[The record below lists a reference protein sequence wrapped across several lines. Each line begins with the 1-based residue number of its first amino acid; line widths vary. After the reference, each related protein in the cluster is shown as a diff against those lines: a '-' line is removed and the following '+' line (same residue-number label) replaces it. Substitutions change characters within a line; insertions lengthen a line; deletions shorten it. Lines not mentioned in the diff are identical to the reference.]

1 MLHMMLAVEGTA
13 WIEALGRFHV
23 VIVHFPIALLLVAG
37 FAELWRT
44 IRRAPTA
51 SPTAITCLWLGGLS
65 AIVAAVFGW
74 FHLSEF
80 GADAE
85 PTRTQQFHQ
94 WLGIAAAALA
104 LVALFALLFRKRTM
118 WPYRLATITC
128 ALVVGTT
135 AHLGGTLTH
144 GDGYLT
150 ELLFKAQD
158 LADVPMGPAPTPI
171 VQVIS
176 FPSDGKIDFAKHV
189 QPIFAKSCYDCH
201 SATKKRGG
209 LRLDSK
215 SMFFEG
221 GNTGKEILPGKS
233 AESLLLKRVR
243 GQGNQ
248 KRMPVDHP
256 PLTDDQIKILAS
268 WVDQGATW
276 PDTLTNDAAT
286 KEKHWA
292 YEKPVRPKL
301 PEVTDKAWVKNGID
315 AFVLARLEKEGLK
328 PSPEADRPT
337 LIRRLSL
344 DLTGLPPKPE
354 EVDSFVNDPRPDAYD
369 RLVDKLL
376 ASPHYGERWGRHWL
390 DIARYADTNGYE
402 KDNGRIIW
410 PYRDW
415 VIKSINEDLPYD
427 QFVIQQ
433 IAGDMLPGATADQ
446 KIATG
451 FHRNTMFNEEGGIDV
466 EEFRFKAVVDR
477 VQTTSTAF
485 LGLTM
490 QCAQCHNHKYDAI
503 SQKEYYQF
511 FSMLNN
517 ADEPDYKIPSK
528 EVTAKRQEIQQQVT
542 KLESEYQSKFPYFE
556 QKNEFKPLKP
566 TTQKSASN
574 VKLILQ
580 PDGSLL
586 AKGKK
591 TDKDTY
597 TVEATADTT
606 GMTMLRVEALSDDSL
621 PKKGPGRAP
630 NGNFV
635 LSEIKVVTT
644 QPTTKPFAIA
654 SATADFQQPEYEVA
668 KAIDNNPATG
678 WAVAQA
684 GDIVQPSIATF
695 TFKEKLPDGQTKL
708 VVTLDQQYSKH
719 QLGRFRLSLGRA
731 APPPP
736 STQPI
741 EVQRSNLIATKQS
754 EWEKSVAAKC
764 AKWTVVE
771 PAKYSRLHDATITK
785 LDDQSLLFTGDSFYR
800 EEYKLD
806 YKVPQKDVTAIRLEA
821 LRHEDLEKGGPG
833 RDPNGGGLLSELSA
847 IAAPA
852 TQPATTRP
860 VVFEKPTADFS
871 PETVANAIDGKR
883 DTHWSVGG
891 GANRTAVFPIKDK
904 LTDNGGSILSLSIVQ
919 NQFSVISLGR
929 IRISVTTDPNP
940 QASGIPPEVEAIVL
954 IPQKD
959 RTPEQSKKLNKYF
972 LSITPLL
979 APQHQEVAQLRATMP
994 QFQTTLVMK
1003 ERSTPRI
1010 TKIHHRGE
1018 YLQEKDPVTAGV
1030 PATLPPLAD
1039 DGPKDRLALAKWL
1052 VDPENPLVGRVTM
1065 NRMWS
1070 TYFGRGIVNTLD
1082 DFGIMGEKPSHPQLL
1097 DWLATELPRQ
1107 HWSMKAMHKLIV
1119 TSATYRQASRVTP
1132 ELQQKDPQNVLLTRG
1147 PRLRVEAE
1155 VVRDIALTASG
1166 LLSEKVGGPSVFPP
1180 QPPGIENL
1188 SYGAVPWVTSTG
1200 EEKYRRGLY
1209 TYLKRTALYPGLTT
1223 FDAPTAEVTCTRRIR
1238 SNTPL
1243 QALTTLNDTVFM
1255 EASQQLARRLIKSAL
1270 PDPDSRIRE
1279 AFRLC
1284 TARAPDEKEL
1294 TQVKTFYES
1303 QLKRFKDKA
1312 ADPMPVAAVDPKNPP
1327 TDMDINELAAWT
1339 TVSRAILNLDET
1351 VTRE

>member
-1 MLHMMLAVEGTA
+1 MIAVESTA
-13 WIEALGRFHV
+13 WLQALGRFHV
-23 VIVHFPIALLLVAG
+23 VIVHFPIALLLVA
-37 FAELWRT
+37 ALVETWRMV
-44 IRRAPTA
+44 RRAPGP
-51 SPTAITCLWLGGLS
+51 SPTAIACLWLGAIS
-65 AIVAAVFGW
+65 AIVAALFGW
-74 FHLSEF
+74 FHSEF
-80 GADAE
+80 AQFSGE
-85 PTRTQQFHQ
+85 QLTTERFHQ
-94 WLGIAAAALA
+94 WFGIAAAALA
-104 LVALFALLFRKRTM
+104 VVALLALLARKRTLR
-118 WPYRLATITC
+118 PYRFATIAC
-128 ALVVGTT
+128 ALLVG
-135 AHLGGTLTH
+135 AAGHFGGTLTH
-144 GDGYLT
+144 GDAYLT

-158 LADVPMGPAPTPI
+158 LAAVPMGPAPTPL

-176 FPSDGKIDFAKHV
+176 FPTDGKIDFAKHV

-201 SATKKRGG
+201 SSVKKRGG
-209 LRLDSK
+209 LRMDSK

-233 AESLLLKRVR
+233 ADSLLLKRVR

-248 KRMPVDHP
+248 KRMPIDHP
-256 PLTDDQIKILAS
+256 PLPDAQIKILAS
-268 WVDQGATW
+268 WVDQGAIW
-276 PDTLTNDAAT
+276 PDTLTNDSAT
-286 KEKHWA
+286 HEKHWA
-292 YEKPVRPKL
+292 YEKPARPKL
-301 PEVTDKAWVKNGID
+301 PELKDKAWVKNGID

-328 PSPEADRPT
+328 PSAEADRTT
-337 LIRRLSL
+337 LIRRVTL

-354 EVDSFVNDPRPDAYD
+354 EVDSFVNDPRPDAYE
-369 RLVDKLL
+369 RLVDRLL

-402 KDNGRIIW
+402 KDNGRTIW

-427 QFVIQQ
+427 QFVIRQ
-433 IAGDMLPGATADQ
+433 IAGDMLPGATPDQ
-446 KIATG
+446 KVATG

-511 FSMLNN
+511 FAMLNN

-528 EVTAKRQEIQQQVT
+528 EVTAKRKEIEEKIAKAQAGY
-542 KLESEYQSKFPYFE
+542 ESAFPYFE
-556 QKNEFKPLKP
+556 QKNEFQPLKP
-566 TTQKSASN
+566 TTQKSASGA
-574 VKLILQ
+574 KLILQ
-580 PDGSLL
+580 PDDSIL

-591 TDKDTY
+591 PEKDTY
-597 TVEATADTT
+597 TLEATADTT
-606 GMTMLRVEALSDDSL
+606 GMTMIRVETLSDDSL

-635 LSEIKVVTT
+635 LSEIKVATT

-654 SATADFQQPEYEVA
+654 SASADFQQAEFDVA

-684 GDIVQPSIATF
+684 GDLVQPSTALF

-708 VVTLDQQYSKH
+708 LITLDQQFPKH
-719 QLGRFRLSLGRA
+719 TIGRFRLSLGRA

-736 STQPI
+736 STQPV
-741 EVQRSNLIATKQS
+741 EVQRSNLIAAKQT
-754 EWEKSVAAKC
+754 EWEKSIAAKC
-764 AKWTVVE
+764 AKWTLAE
-771 PAKYSRLHDATITK
+771 PVKFSRLHDATISK

-806 YKVPQKDVTAIRLEA
+806 YKVPQKDVTAIKLEV
-821 LRHEDLEKGGPG
+821 LRHEDLENGGPG
-833 RDPNGGGLLSELSA
+833 RDPNGGGLLSELTA
-847 IAAPA
+847 IAAPT

-883 DTHWSVGG
+883 DSHWSVGG
-891 GANRTAVFPIKDK
+891 GANRTAVFPVKEK
-904 LTDNGGSILSLSIVQ
+904 LSDAGGTLLSLSIVQ

-940 QASGIPPEVEAIVL
+940 QASGVPPEVEAIIV
-954 IPQKD
+954 IPARD
-959 RTPEQSKKLNKYF
+959 RTPEQSRKLKKYF

-979 APQHQEVAQLRATMP
+979 APQHQEVAQLRAAMP
-994 QFQTTLVMK
+994 AYQTTLVMK
-1003 ERSTPRI
+1003 ERSTSRV
-1010 TKIHHRGE
+1010 TKLHHRGE

-1030 PATLPPLAD
+1030 PATLPPLPD
-1039 DGPKDRLALAKWL
+1039 DEPKDRLALAKWL

-1065 NRMWS
+1065 NRIWA
-1070 TYFGRGIVNTLD
+1070 TYFGRGIVNTID

-1119 TSATYRQASRVTP
+1119 TSATYRQGSHVTP

-1166 LLSEKVGGPSVFPP
+1166 LLSEKIGGPSVFPP

-1255 EASQQLARRLIKSAL
+1255 EASQQLARKLIKSAL
-1270 PDPDSRIRE
+1270 PDSDSRIRE

-1284 TARAPDEKEL
+1284 TARVPDEKEL

-1303 QLKRFKDKA
+1303 QLKRFKEKA

-1327 TDMDINELAAWT
+1327 TDMDVNELAAWT